1 MIYLKENKINK
12 FGNNKIYLKDKV
24 IYQAVK
30 TGSIEPVGNAIL
42 AKITV
47 DSSNLEQ
54 QITSRQDY
62 FNSILLNNETEI
74 LTGSTVTLEHT
85 FSSPGTY
92 NIKYIPKDE
101 LTTCYYMFRGCEG
114 INEFNLDNFNSSKIT
129 SMEYMFAACGY
140 SSISL
145 KNLDTSNVTNMK
157 YMFASNEI
165 IETLDINNFN
175 TSNVT
180 DMSYMFNYM
189 TKLSDIKCNNLDT
202 SSVTNISFIFQYD
215 GKLSVLDLSGWNTS
229 NVTNIQ
235 YAFDSC
241 SSLTDLYVDNFDM
254 SKVTEFNGVFQSCN
268 KLNHIRCKQAFQ
280 DWCITNQTAIRL
292 PAALREG
299 GDGTWEIVE

>member
-12 FGNNKIYLKDKV
+12 FVNNKIYLKDKV

-54 QITSRQDY
+54 QITSKQEY
-62 FNSILLNNETEI
+62 FNSILLNDETEI
-74 LTGSTVTLEHT
+74 LTGSTGTLKHT

-92 NIKYIPKDE
+92 NIKYIPKEE
-101 LTTCYYMFRGCEG
+101 LTTCYYMFNWCEG

-129 SMEYMFAACGY
+129 SMERMFSVCGY

-145 KNLDTSNVTNMK
+145 KNLDTSNVTKMN
-157 YMFASNEI
+157 YMFSSNEI
-165 IETLDINNFN
+165 IETLDISNFN
-175 TSNVT
+175 TSKVT

-202 SSVTNISFIFQYD
+202 SSVTNIGFIFQYD
-215 GKLSVLDLSGWNTS
+215 GKLTVLDLSGWNTS
-229 NVTNIQ
+229 SVTNIQ

-254 SKVTEFNGVFQSCN
+254 SKVTGFDGVFQSCN
-268 KLNHIRCKQAFQ
+268 KLTHIRCKQAFK
-280 DWCITNQTAIRL
+280 DWCLTNQDSIKL
-292 PAALREG
+292 PATLREG
-299 GDGTWEIVE
+299 GSGTWEIVE